1 MATVTEDFDEPGLT
15 LAGDLTA
22 SEYSARL
29 CAQVIL
35 SEEAVYS
42 KEWNDSDGLTLAA
55 ADDYQSVGFNA
66 ESGITLAA
74 VAAET
79 VSTTESASAGMA
91 LSDAAA
97 IHRDTSATDSV
108 VVTAAAAF
116 DVDTTVTESIALSA
130 AAAPVR
136 NVYLSA
142 TDGITLE
149 DETTR
154 VVEHSESE
162 TFSIN
167 QTIRV
172 ELDLD
177 VVDTAQISAAASSIS
192 AFVVAAAGS
201 DMALSAAAT
210 QQLTAVENI
219 VNAIKFSDRPLIVDV
234 TYPALWVN
242 SERMALAL
250 WQQTPYESF
259 VMHNGE
265 LLAAGADGI
274 YRFSSTATEAAD
286 VIASVVGD
294 LSDYGSEKQKVF
306 DAVTMAGT
314 TGGPMRVR
322 VETEMGS
329 YWYET
334 HLPSAAY
341 PKTHR
346 APVGRGLTGRYVRYE
361 IDNQATGHEG
371 AAFSLSDVTARVGD
385 SERVR

>member
-1 MATVTEDFDEPGLT
+1 MAEYTEDVDELGFTLVDALT
-15 LAGDLTA
+15 E
-22 SEYSARL
+22 SEYTARL
-29 CAQVIL
+29 CAQITL
-35 SEEAVYS
+35 SEEAEYS
-42 KEWNDSDGLTLAA
+42 KEWNASDGLTLAA
-55 ADDYQSVGFNA
+55 TDDYQSVGFNA
-66 ESGITLAA
+66 TSGMTLAA
-74 VAAET
+74 TPADT
-79 VSTTESASAGMA
+79 VSTNESATSGMA

-97 IHRDTSATDSV
+97 IHRDTSVTDSV
-108 VVTAAAAF
+108 VVTAAAVF
-116 DVDTTVTESIALSA
+116 DVATMVTESIVVSA

-136 NVYLSA
+136 NVYASES
-142 TDGITLE
+142 DGLTLE
-149 DETTR
+149 EETTR
-154 VVEHSESE
+154 VIEHNEVS
-162 TFSIN
+162 TFNISH
-167 QTIRV
+167 TIRV

-177 VVDTAQISAAASSIS
+177 VVDIAQISAAASSLS
-192 AFVVAAAGS
+192 AFVIATAGS
-201 DMALSAAAT
+201 DIALSAAAM

-219 VNAIKFSDRPLIVDV
+219 VNTIKFADRPLIVDV
-234 TYPALWVN
+234 TYPALWAN

-259 VMHNGE
+259 VMHKGE

-294 LSDYGSEKQKVF
+294 LSDYGSEKKKVF

-314 TGGPMRVR
+314 TGGPLRVR